1 MFFCL
6 FFLLKFN
13 DIFPIFQSLIY
24 RFCDIFALL
33 DMDCMGHTSV
43 NLEDANGSL
52 PFYQYNCFA
61 DRSYHLAIT
70 GKSFALVCEHYPEL
84 LEKVSF
90 SLLIL
95 RLFIPLL

>member
-1 MFFCL
+1 
-6 FFLLKFN
+6 
-13 DIFPIFQSLIY
+13 
-24 RFCDIFALL
+24 
-33 DMDCMGHTSV
+33 MDCMGHTSV

-84 LEKVSF
+84 LEKVRVFPYSF
-90 SLLIL
+90 CDCSYLYYSDEIG
-95 RLFIPLL
+95 I